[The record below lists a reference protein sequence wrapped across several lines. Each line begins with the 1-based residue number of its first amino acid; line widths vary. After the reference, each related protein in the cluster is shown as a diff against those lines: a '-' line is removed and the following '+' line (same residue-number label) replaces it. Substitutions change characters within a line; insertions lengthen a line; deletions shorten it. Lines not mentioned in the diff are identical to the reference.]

1 MKQVSD
7 KEFDGLFK
15 SSFEDFEVQPS
26 AKSWEK
32 ITNQLDA
39 KPAGKKIPIFWS
51 VAASVIV
58 VLGIGIGL
66 YTKPTAVIKLRP
78 DQTEE
83 MMANLESERTKG
95 ELAEDN
101 RANVAVE
108 NITEGQNYT
117 ASHSSFTPID
127 NSKELAALNS
137 VASEKNISNDATK
150 GTTNSVLNTNTA
162 IQNTKQQE
170 LVQVKP
176 NRPTTVTERILAEEA
191 SKIKPELE
199 TKHETVLAQNTIDE
213 NLGNS
218 ANINRR
224 SKIKSVGDLVNFVVA
239 KVDKRDDKIIEVS
252 RTDESDNEVT
262 GINLGLF
269 KFRKSEK

>member
-15 SSFEDFEVQPS
+15 SSFEDFEVEPS

-32 ITNQLDA
+32 ITDQLDA
-39 KPAGKKIPIFWS
+39 KPRGKKFPIFWS

-66 YTKPTAVIKLRP
+66 YTKPTEVIKLRP
-78 DQTEE
+78 GQTEE
-83 MMANLESERTKG
+83 MMANLENEQGINKTVSEDKANDSIVDEPQRT
-95 ELAEDN
+95 
-101 RANVAVE
+101 
-108 NITEGQNYT
+108 T
-117 ASHSSFTPID
+117 SHSSFKPID

-137 VASEKNISNDATK
+137 STSEKNISTDATK
-150 GTTNSVLNTNTA
+150 GTSNSVLNTNPA
-162 IQNTKQQE
+162 EQNTKEQE

-176 NRPTTVTERILAEEA
+176 NRPKTVTERILAEEA
-191 SKIKPELE
+191 SQIKPEL
-199 TKHETVLAQNTIDE
+199 KIKSETVLAQNTIDG

-218 ANINRR
+218 AYTNRK
-224 SKIKSVGDLVNFVVA
+224 SKIRSVGDLVNFVVA

-252 RTDESDNEVT
+252 KTDESDNEVT

-269 KFRKSEK
+269 KFRKAEK